1 MGQFGCHRRYLV
13 GTETFLSDKDSNLVT
28 HVYGIASLVPGVIS
42 LVASY
47 QKGATWSEL
56 LLLGA
61 GWITAAI
68 LALMVFRCFGLL
80 AKAYKENGR
89 LEELTHSLRR
99 ELDSRNGTLDYVVA
113 AQLGKTATPRAT
125 PGGTQQVQE

>member
-1 MGQFGCHRRYLV
+1 M
-13 GTETFLSDKDSNLVT
+13 SDRDSNLVT

-56 LLLGA
+56 LLFGA

-89 LEELTHSLRR
+89 LEELMHSLRR

-113 AQLGKTATPRAT
+113 AQLGKTAMPRAT
-125 PGGTQQVQE
+125 PGNAQQVQE